1 MRVLV
6 TGGTGVIGEGLIPA
20 LLNAGHEVRLL
31 TRGAGK
37 DAEEWPQGV
46 EPFAADVSDSESLSG
61 AAKGCEAV
69 VHITGIINESPPD
82 VTFERINVEG
92 TRNVLQEAERSE
104 VRRFVYISS
113 LGADRGRSAYH
124 QSKRQAEELVREARC
139 EWLILR
145 PGGVY
150 GPGDEVIST
159 LLKLIRTLPAIPV
172 VDGGEQRFQPVWF
185 EDVGLAVA
193 KAVEMPGLSGQTL
206 ELAGAEITTVNDI
219 IERLSNITGRAPAKI
234 PVPSSV
240 AALGAQLFE
249 GNSLGAEI
257 KRLTGL
263 DAPIDEA
270 KLQMLLEENFIKK
283 RKKNG
288 LIDTFGI
295 TPLSLDEGLRAL
307 ADLLPEQTVTDGVGE
322 LERKRF
328 YADIE
333 GSRYDAAGL
342 LEEFRARCMEIM
354 PLEFQ
359 AESGAASVVE
369 MGATLTANIPL
380 RGNIQ
385 VRVEELSARRITF
398 VTLEGHPLA
407 GVVQF
412 KTSTLK
418 RGVRFM
424 IEIHTRHASVFDRLT
439 MSLGGSLMQNTN
451 WQEVVERV
459 VEISA
464 GVAPGGVES
473 ESVTLDEEDAK
484 RAEEM
489 VEGLVKRYKRSVKAE
504 RVDEGTGRAKASS
517 RLEKRNG
524 KARRPAKSLQSSAR
538 REGTKGKRSQA
549 LSADKSASKRNA
561 KKRDGSAESSG
572 DVNEV
577 VETVSQ
583 AAASLFESVSNA
595 ALNLTRAA
603 GKKGARRDRR

>member
-20 LLNAGHEVRLL
+20 LLNAGHSVRLL
-31 TRGAGK
+31 SRGAGE
-37 DAEEWPQGV
+37 DAEEWPEGV
-46 EPFAADVSDSESLSG
+46 EPFAADVSDAESLAG
-61 AAKGCEAV
+61 AADDCEAV
-69 VHITGIINESPPD
+69 VHITGIINESPPE

-92 TRNVLQEAERSE
+92 TGNVLREAERAG
-104 VRRFVYISS
+104 VARFVFISS
-113 LGADRGRSAYH
+113 LGADRGGSAYH
-124 QSKRQAEELVREARC
+124 QSKRQAEEIVKEAAC

-159 LLKLIRTLPAIPV
+159 LLKLIRTLPAVPV
-172 VDGGEQRFQPVWF
+172 VDGGTQRFQPVWF
-185 EDVGLAVA
+185 EDVGAAIA

-206 ELAGAEITTVNDI
+206 ELAGAEVTTVNEVIDK
-219 IERLSNITGRAPAKI
+219 LSKITGRNPTRV
-234 PVPSSV
+234 PVPSFI

-249 GNSLGAEI
+249 GNSLGSEL
-257 KRLTGL
+257 KRLTGV
-263 DAPIDEA
+263 DAPVDEA

-288 LIDTFGI
+288 LTDTLGID
-295 TPLSLDEGLRAL
+295 PLPLDEGLKRL

-333 GSRYDAAGL
+333 GSRFDAAGL
-342 LEEFRARCMEIM
+342 LEEFRARVMEIM

-359 AESGAASVVE
+359 AEPGAASVVE
-369 MGATLTANIPL
+369 KGATLTAHIPL

-398 VTLEGHPLA
+398 VTIEGHPLA

-412 KTSTLK
+412 KTSALK

-424 IEIHTRHASVFDRLT
+424 IEIHTRYGSTFDRLT
-439 MSLGGSLMQNTN
+439 MALGGSLMQNMN

-459 VEISA
+459 VEMSG
-464 GVAPGGVES
+464 GVAPEGVES
-473 ESVTLDEEDAK
+473 DSVTLDEEETK

-489 VEGLVKRYKRSVKAE
+489 VEGLVKRYKREEKTE
-504 RVDEGTGRAKASS
+504 RVVKGSSEPKASS
-517 RLEKRNG
+517 RTEKRNG
-524 KARRPAKSLQSSAR
+524 KAHRPAKSLKSPAR
-538 REGTKGKRSQA
+538 TQRAKGKSPQA
-549 LSADKSASKRNA
+549 VSAGKGTAKRGS
-561 KKRDGSAESSG
+561 KKRAAPGKTSGS
-572 DVNEV
+572 VNDM

-583 AAASLFESVSNA
+583 AASSLIDTVSSA
-595 ALNLTRAA
+595 ALNLTRQR
-603 GKKGARRDRR
+603 GTKKGAKR